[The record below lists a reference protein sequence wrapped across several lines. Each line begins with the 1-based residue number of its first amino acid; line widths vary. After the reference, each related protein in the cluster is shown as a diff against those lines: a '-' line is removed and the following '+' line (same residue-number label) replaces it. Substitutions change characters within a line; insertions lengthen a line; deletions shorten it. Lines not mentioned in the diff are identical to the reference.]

1 MTLIFSLVK
10 NTSLFQVQFWLA
22 DIPWMIIYESVK
34 KFEAANLLQVDLPF
48 FGFVRQYFDYW
59 SIAKHEIASLS
70 ES

>member
-10 NTSLFQVQFWLA
+10 NTSLFQAQFWLA

-48 FGFVRQYFDYW
+48 FGFVRQYFD
-59 SIAKHEIASLS
+59 
-70 ES
+70 